1 MKRWKSLM
9 AGFLAALMLLPSGF
23 GAEVHAQGGE
33 GIAQQSS
40 ISVQPIAELESRDDF
55 IRGVDVSMLKQ
66 IESSG
71 GKFYNADGIQT
82 DLFDILKAN
91 GVNWIR
97 LRTWVDPTDEHGA
110 PLGGGNNDTDTTV
123 ELASRA
129 KAKGLKVLLDFHY
142 SDFWTDPGE
151 QEKPKAWEHLSGEAL
166 ADALHAYTS
175 DVITRMKAAGAA
187 PDMVQIGNETNGG
200 MVWPDGKTW
209 WETPSEV
216 IGGYDGWV
224 QLIDAGTQAVRESAP
239 AAKIVLHLAN
249 GGNNKLYRD
258 VFDELTERGVDFDI
272 IGLSYYSYWHGTL
285 EQLKANMNDISARY
299 NKDVMVV
306 ETAYAHTFENGDSHG
321 NIFGPN
327 EENVGGYKATLQGQ
341 ASSVRDVM
349 EAVAEVPNYRGLGIF
364 YWEPAWIP
372 VEGAGWKTG
381 EGNAWDNQAMF
392 DFSGKELPSLQVFNI
407 DSPIYSGAGE
417 PATVTAVRPAA
428 VHVSVGQTPVLP
440 ATVKVEY
447 SNDRIET
454 KNVTWSD
461 IPAARLQ
468 YPGTFMI
475 EGTVS
480 GIAQKATATITV
492 QGATNYVTNP
502 GFESG
507 SFTGW
512 EISDEAGALSVEH
525 SAAPAGNAYN
535 GTYSLHYWMDSSFA
549 FAAKQTISNLPAG
562 TYTLSARSHGGG
574 GENALQLYAVCG
586 GSEKRTADI
595 VHTGWHEW
603 KHPMIQNIEISQG
616 DACEIGVTADAN
628 NGNWGNIDEI
638 SLYRD
643 ASEVTLTA
651 PEQVAKGN
659 SFTVEAGVAGLASM
673 AYAQDLTVAYDD
685 ARFEFVSAASGT
697 YNAAYLQSSVEAG
710 GSVRIIGAYPQGL
723 GAPGSTVRLTFKA
736 KPNAVTGAGDIA
748 VASAELGMMPE
759 GNVLRPAKLH
769 GVSVSVTEQPPVYAP
784 VTGGQANETP
794 TVQTGSDGAAAVK
807 LTPKVNELGRAEAE
821 VDQALLTE
829 LADAAESVP
838 NGKRLTIQ
846 VAELAGAEGY
856 GVKLPAEAFVS
867 GKGVSSIQLVTPL
880 GELILPARMLE
891 GFDLAMQDRSLLVSI
906 SQADITDWNVGV
918 ASSNDTI
925 QTVLNISLSID
936 GEVMAWSNPDAPV
949 TVTLPYE
956 MDEANENEMVIRYI
970 DGEGSVWDVPNGRYD
985 RKSGTVTFRT
995 THFSHYAIV
1004 ESKRSFSDL
1013 GGVQWAEDAIQ
1024 ALAARGVL
1032 QGRDGNEFDPDA
1044 PVTRAEFAAMV
1055 ARSLGLFASGHH
1067 TFADSDADAYYAEA
1081 LNALQKLNIAQGDGT
1096 GSFQPEARVTRQDA
1110 VLLTVRSMEAEGW
1123 QPNES
1128 AQALDHY
1135 TDGAHV
1141 APYARTAAVLAVN
1154 AGVLRGYGQ
1163 KLLPDRL
1170 LSRAEAAVIIDRMLD
1185 CLDE

>member
-9 AGFLAALMLLPSGF
+9 AGVLAAVLLLPSSF
-23 GAEVHAQGGE
+23 GAGVHAQGEE
-33 GIAQQSS
+33 GTAQQTS
-40 ISVQPIAELESRDDF
+40 ISLQPIAALESRDDF

-66 IESSG
+66 IESAG
-71 GKFYNADGIQT
+71 GSYYNADGVQA

-110 PLGGGNNDTDTTV
+110 PLGGGNNDTETTV

-151 QEKPKAWEHLSGEAL
+151 QETPKAWEHLSGEAL
-166 ADALHAYTS
+166 ANALHAYTS

-200 MVWPDGKTW
+200 MVWPSGKTW
-209 WETPSEV
+209 QETPSEV

-224 QLIDAGTQAVRESAP
+224 QLIRAGTQAVRENAP

-341 ASSVRDVM
+341 ATSVRDVM
-349 EAVAEVPNYRGLGIF
+349 EAVAEVPNNRGLGIF

-392 DFSGKELPSLQVFNI
+392 DFAGKELPSLQVFNI

-417 PATVTAVRPAA
+417 PAAVTAVRPEA

-454 KNVTWSD
+454 KSVTWSD

-468 YPGTFMI
+468 YPGAFTV

-480 GIAQKATATITV
+480 GIAQKATVTITV

-502 GFESG
+502 SFESG
-507 SFTGW
+507 SFAGW
-512 EISDEAGALSVEH
+512 EISDEAGALGVEH

-535 GTYSLHYWMDSSFA
+535 GTYSLHYWMDSA
-549 FAAKQTISNLPAG
+549 FTFSAKQTISNLPAG

-586 GSEKRTADI
+586 GEKRTADI

-616 DACEIGVTADAN
+616 DACEIGVTANAN

-643 ASEVTLTA
+643 ASEVTLAA
-651 PEQVAKGN
+651 PGQVAKGD

-673 AYAQDLTVAYDD
+673 AYAQDLTVTYDG

-697 YNAAYLQSSVEAG
+697 YYAAHLQASDDAVG
-710 GSVRIIGAYPQGL
+710 TVRIIGAYPQGL

-736 KPNAVTGAGDIA
+736 KPNAATGAGDIA

-784 VTGGQANETP
+784 VTGGQTNETP
-794 TVQTGSDGAAAVK
+794 TVQTGSDGASSVK
-807 LTPKVNELGRAEAE
+807 LTPKANEHGRAEAE
-821 VDQALLTE
+821 VDQALLTK
-829 LADAAESVP
+829 LLDAAESGP

-846 VAELAGAEGY
+846 VAELAGADGY
-856 GVKLPAEAFVS
+856 GVKLPAGAFDS
-867 GKGVSSIQLVTPL
+867 GKGVSSIQLITPL

-891 GFDLAMQDRSLLVSI
+891 GADLAAQDGSLLVSMA
-906 SQADITDWNVGV
+906 QADTSNKNEV
-918 ASSNDTI
+918 AAASNDTI
-925 QTVLNISLSID
+925 QTVVDISLSID
-936 GEVMAWSNPDAPV
+936 GDVMAWSNPDAPV
-949 TVTLPYE
+949 TVRLPYE
-956 MDEANENEMVIRYI
+956 IDAANKNEIVIRYI

-985 RKSGTVTFRT
+985 RESGTVTFRT
-995 THFSHYAIV
+995 THFSYYAIA

-1013 GGVQWAEDAIQ
+1013 SGLQWAEDAIQ

-1032 QGRDGNEFDPDA
+1032 QGRDGSKFDPDA
-1044 PVTRAEFAAMV
+1044 PVTRAEFATML
-1055 ARSLGLFASGHH
+1055 ARSLGLFATGHH
-1067 TFADSDADAYYAEA
+1067 TFADSEADAYYAES

-1096 GSFQPEARVTRQDA
+1096 GSFQPEAYVTRQDA
-1110 VLLTVRSMEAEGW
+1110 VLLAVRSLEAEGW
-1123 QPNES
+1123 QPDET

-1141 APYARTAAVLAVN
+1141 APYARTATIHAVN
-1154 AGVLRGYGQ
+1154 AGILRGYEQ
-1163 KLLPDRL
+1163 KLLPERL
-1170 LSRAEAAVIIDRMLD
+1170 LSRAEAAVMIDRILES
-1185 CLDE
+1185 LDE